1 MLTEIETMRQEEVQG
16 ADEALVSALV
26 AALDGA
32 LENLTSGM
40 PETVMNSIA
49 ESFSMKFQFFG
60 EKIGVDVMAGYVSA
74 WVVVCAVCG
83 LVIGTRLLDA
93 PSALR
98 AKKKK
103 KIDKAKEEKVLL
115 EHSDDKFIEALGGVE
130 NIESYELKGMSRLAL
145 VLKDYSKVNKEEIKR
160 FYVSRIL
167 EMSNKIILVGENLK
181 PLLEILDNSKSE

>member
-1 MLTEIETMRQEEVQG
+1 MIVPNLFLDTTGTIV
-16 ADEALVSALV
+16 VSVFAV
-26 AALDGA
+26 AAVLA
-32 LENLTSGM
+32 LFIISLFAFKS
-40 PETVMNSIA
+40 
-49 ESFSMKFQFFG
+49 
-60 EKIGVDVMAGYVSA
+60 
-74 WVVVCAVCG
+74 
-83 LVIGTRLLDA
+83 
-93 PSALR
+93 
-98 AKKKK
+98 KKKK
-103 KIDKAKEEKVLL
+103 KIDKAKEEKVIF

>member
-1 MLTEIETMRQEEVQG
+1 MIVPNLFLDTTGTIVVSVF
-16 ADEALVSALV
+16 AIAAVLALFIISLFAFK
-26 AALDGA
+26 
-32 LENLTSGM
+32 S
-40 PETVMNSIA
+40 
-49 ESFSMKFQFFG
+49 
-60 EKIGVDVMAGYVSA
+60 
-74 WVVVCAVCG
+74 
-83 LVIGTRLLDA
+83 
-93 PSALR
+93 
-98 AKKKK
+98 KK
-103 KIDKAKEEKVLL
+103 KIDKAKEEKVIL